1 MSIALQNALQVFLI
15 ALLTV
20 LSKFI
25 VDWITVKKTEAVLNT
40 DNELAKKYLDLVA
53 TTVTNC
59 VIATN
64 QTYVDSLKDQDL
76 FDKKAQQE
84 AFNKTIN
91 KVLSILN
98 DEAINY
104 LEQMT
109 GDVSGYLTTL
119 IEAEV
124 ARQKN
129 IKKGDS

>member
-1 MSIALQNALQVFLI
+1 MSIDLQNALQVFLI

-25 VDWITVKKTEAVLNT
+25 VDWIAVKKKEVMLNT
-40 DNELAKKYLDLVA
+40 DSETAKKYLELVA

-76 FDKKAQQE
+76 FDKEAQIV

-91 KVLSILN
+91 KVLHLLN

-104 LEQMT
+104 LQEMT
-109 GDVSGYLTTL
+109 GDVSGYLTML

-124 ARQKN
+124 AR
-129 IKKGDS
+129 